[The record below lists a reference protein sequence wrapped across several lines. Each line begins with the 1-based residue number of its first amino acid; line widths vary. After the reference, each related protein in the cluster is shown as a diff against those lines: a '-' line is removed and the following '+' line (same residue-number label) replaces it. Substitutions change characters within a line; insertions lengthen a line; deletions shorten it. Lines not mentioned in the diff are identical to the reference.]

1 MVQVVISDGIGL
13 IELSW
18 LQKRLFGRPYI
29 AFELGRI
36 VAVYEE
42 KTPTRRSLGQ
52 RKSKNVLF
60 LFKTGEYLRGVKR
73 LLWVGGL
80 GSKTVRIL
88 LLNPAFD
95 EIYLQ
100 VRKPEQILDLLAK
113 YGKNPPKEGS
123 ETY

>member
-1 MVQVVISDGIGL
+1 MVQVVVSDGIGL

-18 LQKRLFGRPYI
+18 LQKRLLGRRYI